1 MEGCISKVRHAEDG
15 RPPPEVGTDTRDGFL
30 PRAFG
35 GNMALLTPG
44 SQTSGLF
51 VPYLFPPPHSR
62 EARSPKGTKDRPRPP
77 QGESLSVPA

>member
-15 RPPPEVGTDTRDGFL
+15 RPPPDVGTDTGMDSPLEPSEG
-30 PRAFG
+30 
-35 GNMALLTPG
+35 TPG